1 MRLAV
6 LGAGLVGRRAAAF
19 GAQAGADV
27 LLISSERHVAPLEG
41 VQCQVGVGS
50 GTASLDG
57 VDVAIL
63 ATESMDQVA
72 LAEWLL
78 GAGLSVV
85 STADQPEAVRALWE
99 LGSCAEANDV
109 TLVVGAG
116 CSPGLSSLLVAQ
128 LAAGLD
134 SVDTITTARF
144 GTGGP
149 TCARE
154 HHRSMSAP
162 AWEVRDGDGSWVRG
176 GTGRTL
182 VWFPEP
188 AGPQDCY
195 RAGLSEPF
203 LLQQAFPQARRI
215 QSLQASTRRDR
226 ATARLPMLRP
236 PHPEG
241 LVGAVW
247 VEVRGSINGRV
258 EHRVM
263 GASAPQA
270 TAAAAVAHAVA
281 QDLVNTTSSF
291 SGRRSV
297 FESQNIPDIL
307 KAMPPDIGLLAYD
320 GSHVAGPPPDA
331 PVQAARK
338 WRSPRETAEI
348 VPINEGTP
356 T

>member
-1 MRLAV
+1 MRAAV
-6 LGAGLVGRRAAAF
+6 IGAGLVGRRATRML
-19 GAQAGADV
+19 AD
-27 LLISSERHVAPLEG
+27 LGHEVAK
-41 VQCQVGVGS
+41 
-50 GTASLDG
+50 
-57 VDVAIL
+57 VDDPSIEVVIL
-63 ATESMDQVA
+63 ATESMDQVE
-72 LAEWLL
+72 LAEHLL
-78 GAGLSVV
+78 RQGLSVV
-85 STADQPEAVRALWE
+85 STADRPDAVRALWT
-99 LGSCAEANDV
+99 LGALAEAHDA
-109 TLVVGAG
+109 TLVVGAA
-116 CSPGLSSLLVAQ
+116 CSPGLSSLLVSY
-128 LAAGLD
+128 LASGLD

-154 HHRSMSAP
+154 HHRSMSAT
-162 AWEVRDGDGSWVRG
+162 AWEIRDGTGEWVRG
-176 GTGRTL
+176 GSGRTL

-188 AGPQDCY
+188 VGAHDCY

-226 ATARLPMLRP
+226 ASARLPMLRP

-247 VEVRGSINGRV
+247 VEVRGQRAGQV

-263 GASAPQA
+263 AASAPQA
-270 TAAAAVAHAVA
+270 TAAAAVAVVVA
-281 QDLVNTTSSF
+281 QELVNVGSGF

-297 FESQNIPDIL
+297 VESDNVPNL
-307 KAMPPDIGLLAYD
+307 LRALPADIGLLTYD
-320 GSHVAGPPPDA
+320 GSHVARTPSNG

-338 WRSPRETAEI
+338 WRLPRESPEI
-348 VPINEGTP
+348 VPINDGTP